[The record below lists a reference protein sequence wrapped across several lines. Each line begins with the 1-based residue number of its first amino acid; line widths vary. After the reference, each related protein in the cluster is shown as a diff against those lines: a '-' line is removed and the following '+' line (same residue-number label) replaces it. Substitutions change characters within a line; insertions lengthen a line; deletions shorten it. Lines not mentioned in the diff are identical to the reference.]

1 MARRRQTVA
10 ERLRVVPEPTRES
23 AAPLPSPDRRLADL
37 VRLLAPRAAR
47 DFVEAEDREN
57 GRDHPD

>member
-23 AAPLPSPDRRLADL
+23 AAPLPSPDPRLVAL
-37 VRLLAPRAAR
+37 ARLLARRAAR
-47 DFVEAEDREN
+47 DFVEAEERE
-57 GRDHPD
+57 GRNQHPD